1 MATSNRAPKPRSGT
15 LRSNERAA
23 IYQRRQEEHA
33 LGSFNVQMDE
43 ACDASAMADSL
54 QNSLAELS
62 IDSPLRNHANFATIS
77 AKAWEG
83 SPGSQDT
90 ALATMFFDAQGPRP
104 TYANFAKSVPEQN
117 PFTRAAAQDAENCS
131 ASTHGRGTSQSN
143 ISQYNSGCQ
152 INYHYHAAAPPA
164 AEPPAATVPAASAP
178 TAAPPTA
185 APPAASAPAA
195 APPAAA
201 AAAAAP
207 PSSVAQQL
215 ADVKAMFEQGLIP
228 SREIY
233 EAKVLHILGLP

>member
-1 MATSNRAPKPRSGT
+1 
-15 LRSNERAA
+15 
-23 IYQRRQEEHA
+23 
-33 LGSFNVQMDE
+33 
-43 ACDASAMADSL
+43 MADSL
-54 QNSLAELS
+54 QKSLAELS

-83 SPGSQDT
+83 SPGSQASLNPPIPDT

-143 ISQYNSGCQ
+143 ISQYNSGCRGSQ

-164 AEPPAATVPAASAP
+164 AEPPAATVPAAS
-178 TAAPPTA
+178 
-185 APPAASAPAA
+185 
-195 APPAAA
+195 

-233 EAKVLHILGLP
+233 EAKVLQILGLP

>member
-33 LGSFNVQMDE
+33 LGSFNVQMDA

-54 QNSLAELS
+54 RNSLAELS

-104 TYANFAKSVPEQN
+104 TYANFATSVPEQN

-143 ISQYNSGCQ
+143 ISQYNSGCRGSQ
-152 INYHYHAAAPPA
+152 INYHYHAAAPPTHRVSLRRGVRA
-164 AEPPAATVPAASAP
+164 QHERRDCCSPGRPHGAAS
-178 TAAPPTA
+178 
-185 APPAASAPAA
+185 
-195 APPAAA
+195 
-201 AAAAAP
+201 
-207 PSSVAQQL
+207 
-215 ADVKAMFEQGLIP
+215 
-228 SREIY
+228 SREAGAGGVFPREGGKERSE
-233 EAKVLHILGLP
+233 EAAQEGAALGEDCTWSCCRRCCYAI